1 MRKLT
6 IMMSVLL
13 MVGLFS
19 ACSKDDIDG
28 EESAFSGLINGLYA
42 AECFASSFSLGDTNV
57 LFIQDENG
65 KIDTCGIYS
74 PYPYCGTTGP
84 ITTTGPDNIAFEDY
98 PMVFSSA
105 MWYAH
110 NFNELQ
116 LGIENRENKRIEDLE
131 VGDSFSTSPF
141 DPDNKIYIK
150 VWWEDNLI
158 TAIPYQNMSG
168 ALGGRIEVVEK
179 KIADEG
185 AILSTATDSY
195 ITLSFQDLEFYAY
208 DKDDNQHKYTVNG
221 LVEFR
226 ISPNG
231 VYSYSKPGEGV
242 FDMETAVI
250 PSDNLIW
257 FMMNA
262 LYKSENEGRK
272 SFFSQAAEEE
282 KCLIINNANEFREAY
297 HGDMEIP
304 FTHINFDHCSL
315 VIGRTYGEHGGI
327 SLGDYEFTDH
337 GDSYQLNLTLN
348 NNVNPDYAYTAA
360 FTDLYFWKICP
371 KMENKPVVFNRIHQD
386 VNIDPMQESSP
397 IRKRWFLQCYS
408 DADGTL
414 RMFDNGWGDERY
426 CIEFKENGRVEG
438 VINRNGFSG
447 YYTLP
452 HMMAIDGKRDGYNG
466 VLHYGLINLTN
477 INVTEV
483 ADDEP
488 LSKSFMHIFDATE
501 IKIWSQDIMTI
512 TNADGEIFGFFR
524 ENIKEIYG
532 YK

>member
-6 IMMSVLL
+6 MMMSVLL
-13 MVGLFS
+13 SAGLFS
-19 ACSKDDIDG
+19 ACSKDDNDEKDING
-28 EESAFSGLINGLYA
+28 SYGFSGLYA
-42 AECFASSFSLGDTNV
+42 AECFAPSFSVGDTNV

-65 KIDTCGIYS
+65 KVDTCGIS
-74 PYPYCGTTGP
+74 SPYCGTTGP
-84 ITTTGPDNIAFEDY
+84 ITTTGSDDVTFENY

-116 LGIENRENKRIEDLE
+116 LGIENRENKRIEDLK

-141 DPDNKIYIK
+141 DPNNKISIK
-150 VWWEDNLI
+150 VWWEDYLI
-158 TAIPYQNMSG
+158 TDIPYQNMSG
-168 ALGGRIEVVEK
+168 ALGGRIEVVDK

-195 ITLSFQDLEFYAY
+195 ITLSLQDLEFYAY

-226 ISPNG
+226 ICQNG
-231 VYSYSKPGEGV
+231 IYSSYYHPEEGD

-250 PSDNLIW
+250 PSDELIW

-262 LYKSENEGRK
+262 LYKTESEGRK
-272 SFFSQAAEEE
+272 TFFSQAAEEE

-297 HGDMEIP
+297 HGDMGIP
-304 FTHINFDHCSL
+304 SLGIDFDHCSL
-315 VIGRTYGEHGGI
+315 VIGRTYGEHGGV
-327 SLGDYEFTDH
+327 SLGDYEFTDN

-348 NNVNPDYAYTAA
+348 NNVNPDYSYTAA
-360 FTDLYFWKICP
+360 FVDLYFWKICP
-371 KMENKPVVFNRIHQD
+371 KMENKPVVFNRIRQD
-386 VNIDPMQESSP
+386 VNIDPMQESSL
-397 IRKRWFLQCYS
+397 IRKRWLLQCYS

-426 CIEFKENGRVEG
+426 CIEFEENGRVEG
-438 VINRNGFSG
+438 VINTNNFSG

-501 IKIWSQDIMTI
+501 IKVWSEDIMTI
-512 TNADGEIFGFFR
+512 TNADGEVFGFFR